1 MNDFM
6 PQDYPE
12 NQPSHTPAH
21 PAIPDP
27 RVAKLL
33 DEMQLVYSVNPNT
46 ADYQIN
52 YRCFDGKSQQVLI
65 ETNTEELDG
74 CEIRTISA
82 CGFEKVG
89 GLDLPLA
96 NFLLRSNQQLIFGSW
111 FTLNTSNHNV
121 LAIFKVPVGTT
132 LSTKMF
138 ASMLDLVAHVASSA
152 PMEFE
157 EFKKREC

>member
-1 MNDFM
+1 M
-6 PQDYPE
+6 
-12 NQPSHTPAH
+12 HH

-33 DEMQLVYSVNPNT
+33 DELQLVYSVNPDSAN
-46 ADYQIN
+46 YQVN
-52 YRCFDGKSQQVLI
+52 YRCFDGKTQQVLI

-82 CGFEKVG
+82 CGFEKTG

-96 NFLLRSNQQLIFGSW
+96 NFLLRSNQQLILGSW
-111 FTLNTSNHNV
+111 CILNTSNHNV
-121 LAIFKVPVGTT
+121 LAIFKVPVATT

-138 ASMLDLVAHVASSA
+138 ASMLELVAHVASSA

-157 EFKKREC
+157 EFKKREF